1 LDSHSRHIA
10 HQKPQYYPHSN
21 CSKLARISFISFQV
35 VAVQVKYLSQRHR
48 ETYTEYIYVVRKRTI

>member
-1 LDSHSRHIA
+1 MLDSHSRHIA

-35 VAVQVKYLSQRHR
+35 VAVQA
-48 ETYTEYIYVVRKRTI
+48 TI